1 MKLFNT
7 ITVITVSSA
16 LMLGGCIT
24 YPDRHTETSKPPCT
38 DSAAQRPAASSAH

>member
-24 YPDRHTETSKPPCT
+24 YPDGTQK
-38 DSAAQRPAASSAH
+38 QRDRKSVV